1 MQTFLHLLPENLRTA
16 DIFRQEEKNGRMDFV
31 ENHKKYRKVGEKMD
45 GQINF
50 ADKKVYNIHQNRW
63 HGTCYI

>member
-1 MQTFLHLLPENLRTA
+1 MQTFLHLFPENPGAA
-16 DIFRQEEKNGRMDFV
+16 DIFRQEEKTGQMDFV
-31 ENHKKYRKVGEKMD
+31 KKHKKYRKVGEKMD